1 MGAAFQPR
9 FRPTDNILIPAGKP
23 LPPFKSDVFQGKC
36 IQEGFI
42 LGVTIHFRGQLA
54 DVEKIKIL
62 GDELVQVA
70 EKMDWAYNRMDEDWS
85 KPNLPDL
92 KSTCGSW
99 DC

>member
-1 MGAAFQPR
+1 M
-9 FRPTDNILIPAGKP
+9 
-23 LPPFKSDVFQGKC
+23 
-36 IQEGFI
+36 
-42 LGVTIHFRGQLA
+42 GVTIHFRGQLA